1 MAIQNASDLVS
12 SINTD
17 IADNNAGSISAADIR
32 NNMVDTVDSIVNSR
46 YGDFQTQ
53 D

>member
-17 IADNNAGSISAADIR
+17 VADNNAGSISAAGNKTIWLIQLTYCSNR
-32 NNMVDTVDSIVNSR
+32 S
-46 YGDFQTQ
+46 
-53 D
+53 